1 VRDAAV
7 AAFVRIKAGWPNAHS
22 DECGYILAMLVRGQ
36 AGVKVGDQIKVQ
48 LASLNI
54 ERGFIDF
61 VRIGK

>member
-1 VRDAAV
+1 
-7 AAFVRIKAGWPNAHS
+7 
-22 DECGYILAMLVRGQ
+22 MLVRGQ